1 MPDISTEGCFKLSCT
16 QILDMKIVYFGS
28 DVFLS
33 CFEYFL
39 KEHEVLALY
48 TYHNDEDYF
57 HEYSIAAEARE
68 HNIPVHYEAIN
79 EGELRRL
86 FNEEGCELLFSA
98 EYDRIIRIPEDL
110 QRFRGINIHSSLLP
124 AGRGYYPIE
133 AAYERGL
140 DCLGVTMHKLTPK
153 LDQGDILAQHEVKLS
168 SDMDSIDVY
177 LENAAYMREILP
189 DVIDNI
195 DVYWAEARQQTE
207 IMPCW
212 RRPDDTLLTIRHDMS
227 RREALNVY
235 RSYNSMTQLETDGVW
250 YYAVS
255 MTAGAAPIDR
265 EVLWLSDKLLLYRVS
280 DGHLRI
286 VIQAQKTVS
295 D

>member
-1 MPDISTEGCFKLSCT
+1 M
-16 QILDMKIVYFGS
+16 
-28 DVFLS
+28 
-33 CFEYFL
+33 
-39 KEHEVLALY
+39 LALY

-57 HEYSIAAEARE
+57 HEYSIAAEAKE
-68 HNIPVHYEAIN
+68 NNIPIHYEAIN
-79 EGELRRL
+79 EEELRRL

-110 QRFRGINIHSSLLP
+110 QHFRGINIHSSLLP

-133 AAYERGL
+133 AAMERGL
-140 DCLGVTMHKLTPK
+140 ERLGVTMHKLFTK
-153 LDQGDILAQHEVKLS
+153 LDQGDILAHHEVELS

-177 LENAAYMREILP
+177 LDNAAYMREILP
-189 DVIDNI
+189 DVIANI
-195 DVYWAEARQQTE
+195 DVYWAEARPQTE
-207 IMPCW
+207 VMPCW
-212 RRPDDTLLTIRHDMS
+212 KRPDDSLLTLRHDMS

-250 YYAVS
+250 YYTVC

-265 EVLWLSDKLLLYRVS
+265 AVLWLSDKLLLYRVS

-286 VIQAQKTVS
+286 VVQAQKAVS